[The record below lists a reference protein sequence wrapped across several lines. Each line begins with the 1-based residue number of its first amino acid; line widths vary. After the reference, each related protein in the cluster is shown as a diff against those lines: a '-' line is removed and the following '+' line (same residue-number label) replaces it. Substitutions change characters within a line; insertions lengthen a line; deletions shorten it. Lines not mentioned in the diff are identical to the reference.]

1 MKKKNE
7 ERKVKVIILDDDGFP
22 SDYPFWAR
30 LKIDKNRTTLI
41 IDRDLVKD
49 KNKEVLVPGF
59 IHREATSKFKKDREK
74 IYPNPDKTKKN
85 PMYLKSPRSIPKSLI
100 RKHNKNLEIPEYLKE
115 RYSKNKS

>member
-7 ERKVKVIILDDDGFP
+7 DKKVRIIILDEDGFP

-41 IDRDLVKD
+41 IDRSLVKD

-59 IHREATSKFKKDREK
+59 VHREATSKYKKDREE
-74 IYPNPDKTKKN
+74 IYPNPDKTKKS
-85 PMYLKSPRSIPKSLI
+85 PMYLKSPRSIPRNLI
-100 RKHNKNLEIPEYLKE
+100 RKHNKNLEMPEHLKK
-115 RYSKNKS
+115 RYSKKK